1 MDRPPIILL
10 LATLA
15 FASGCSQW
23 GPPPPVV
30 QQPPIVIVPTDV
42 CPPCPPDGMVFAGPP
57 LVGQPMMG
65 QPTME
70 QLMLLPD
77 GVPPFPSSV
86 TTAPPVMP
94 EALPPTA
101 GPLNIGLPS
110 DALGIPGEVAAG
122 TILPNPVRVPV
133 SNHEYAWDQIAQVVA
148 NYFPIERE
156 ERVRIEGDV
165 WSEGRI
171 ETPYRNGASVL
182 EPWRGDSVGAFNL
195 WQSTLQTIRRK
206 ALVRVVPEG
215 NSYAIEV
222 QVLKELEDLPQPE
235 RANAGSASLRTDTSL
250 PSAARP
256 EISRTRSSP
265 YWIPL
270 GRDAALEQKMLAEM
284 QSRLGVAPQVRTTVG
299 GF

>member
-1 MDRPPIILL
+1 MQRSVIIRVLAL
-10 LATLA
+10 LALTG
-15 FASGCSQW
+15 GCSQW
-23 GPPPPVV
+23 GPPPVA
-30 QQPPIVIVPTDV
+30 QETPIVIVPVDG
-42 CPPCPPDGMVFAGPP
+42 CPPCPPDGMVFCGPP
-57 LVGQPMMG
+57 MEGQPVGQPMM
-65 QPTME
+65 
-70 QLMLLPD
+70 LMP
-77 GVPPFPSSV
+77 GGIPPFPPSV

-94 EALPPTA
+94 AVLPPTA

-122 TILPNPVRVPV
+122 TILPNPLRVPV

-148 NYFPIERE
+148 NYFPIQRE

-171 ETPYRNGASVL
+171 ETPYRNGANVL

-206 ALVRVVPEG
+206 SLVRVVPEG
-215 NSYAIEV
+215 NNYAIEV

-250 PSAARP
+250 PSATRP

-284 QSRLGVAPQVRTTVG
+284 QGRLGVAPEVRTTVG